1 MDLAILRGKGYTRVC
16 EEQGKVEGVICLTT
30 EQEKQIKKLMGRIFC
45 SSDFRC
51 KKSGFCDLKKRVQ
64 TTGLPDYLVCIEG
77 EQELCS
83 YQVSYGSEH
92 YCKCPVAVYAVK
104 NRLWN

>member
-1 MDLAILRGKGYTRVC
+1 MG
-16 EEQGKVEGVICLTT
+16 EEQVKGEGVICLTP

-104 NRLWN
+104 NRLWT